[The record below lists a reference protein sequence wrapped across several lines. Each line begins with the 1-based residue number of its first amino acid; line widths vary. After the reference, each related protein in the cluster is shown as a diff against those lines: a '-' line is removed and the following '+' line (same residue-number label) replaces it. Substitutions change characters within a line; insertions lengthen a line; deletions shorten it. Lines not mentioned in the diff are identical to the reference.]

1 MNIFFRRHLA
11 LFCAIF
17 AAASICGCF
26 VVSEVKIKI
35 LIIAS
40 TLISVIALLFIFIK
54 RKRPEIFKLGLCVV
68 FFAFAILLSYSAI
81 DAVTEKAVSIFEN
94 SSEITA
100 VVESVNYESDY
111 ASSYEVKILY
121 VGESKRSQKA
131 VLDLEYSAALSV
143 GELISLKGTLQKI
156 DDVAET
162 PQYYKSKGILLSIS
176 AVPNSIEIKGQSNS
190 LGLKIK
196 MLNQKLSYMICENIE
211 GESGNLISALI
222 LGNKELLS
230 PETQRNFRRA
240 GISHVIAISGMHLSI
255 LIMLFDF
262 VLKKL
267 QLGKGI
273 RGAVVLAVAFF
284 YLALTGFSLS
294 TVRAFVMTAMMYL
307 AYYFREDGDM
317 LTNLFFALFF
327 ILAVSPLSVYD
338 IGLWL
343 SFLAV
348 LGIFVAGYFIKL
360 FSDMIYSKVKPK
372 SKYAKRMPPKLGKLL
387 IALFSSVVITISANV
402 FICVPAWL
410 YFDEIS
416 LISVIAN
423 LVVSPFVS
431 FLLTVTPIYILLSG
445 IGFLSGIL
453 VWTLKIICDLLLQII
468 AYMTSFE
475 SITVSLKHSF
485 TAPIVVFVAISL
497 SLCLILKFKRK
508 WIVALPPLVAAI
520 AFAIGLNFYAQYHSQ
535 VINFEFIGAKES
547 EMLLL
552 QDGGDHIVIDIS
564 SGAYEYS
571 NDAYQR
577 TVENTATEISAYIL
591 THYHTN
597 HQSTL
602 YKLFRKAVVQTLYLP
617 YPQDLEEYY
626 KMSPLVALA
635 KSANVDVVLYDSDK
649 ATSISDSVK
658 ITLSPREYLKRS
670 THPLLYLTIDTPKCK
685 ITYLGESSSDNTTY
699 SNQLS
704 GSVANSR
711 IIILG
716 THGPKTKNPIDLGNL
731 NTVKEIVFADKD
743 IEAHFI
749 NNVRETVTFYR
760 NTAHV
765 KFTIPKK

>member
-1 MNIFFRRHLA
+1 M
-11 LFCAIF
+11 
-17 AAASICGCF
+17 
-26 VVSEVKIKI
+26 
-35 LIIAS
+35 
-40 TLISVIALLFIFIK
+40 
-54 RKRPEIFKLGLCVV
+54 
-68 FFAFAILLSYSAI
+68 
-81 DAVTEKAVSIFEN
+81 
-94 SSEITA
+94 
-100 VVESVNYESDY
+100 
-111 ASSYEVKILY
+111 
-121 VGESKRSQKA
+121 
-131 VLDLEYSAALSV
+131 
-143 GELISLKGTLQKI
+143 
-156 DDVAET
+156 
-162 PQYYKSKGILLSIS
+162 
-176 AVPNSIEIKGQSNS
+176 
-190 LGLKIK
+190 
-196 MLNQKLSYMICENIE
+196 
-211 GESGNLISALI
+211 
-222 LGNKELLS
+222 
-230 PETQRNFRRA
+230 
-240 GISHVIAISGMHLSI
+240 
-255 LIMLFDF
+255 
-262 VLKKL
+262 
-267 QLGKGI
+267 
-273 RGAVVLAVAFF
+273 
-284 YLALTGFSLS
+284 
-294 TVRAFVMTAMMYL
+294 
-307 AYYFREDGDM
+307 
-317 LTNLFFALFF
+317 
-327 ILAVSPLSVYD
+327 AVSPLSVYD

-410 YFDEIS
+410 YFDE
-416 LISVIAN
+416 
-423 LVVSPFVS
+423 
-431 FLLTVTPIYILLSG
+431 LLSG